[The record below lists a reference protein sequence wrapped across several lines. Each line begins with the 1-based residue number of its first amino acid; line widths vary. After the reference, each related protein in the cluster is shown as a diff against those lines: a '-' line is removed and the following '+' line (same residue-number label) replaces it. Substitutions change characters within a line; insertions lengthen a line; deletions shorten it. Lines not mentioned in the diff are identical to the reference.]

1 MALDVPQLFQNL
13 TNEFGEDLLQRAAVW
28 MTLRESKASF
38 AIEGEADRASRIER
52 FADVIARRT
61 GHGDSP
67 LSDTALAQLQGEILG
82 RRTTLTHFGLRQSP
96 IFVGETVRYQDVV
109 HYVAPPA
116 RSEEHT
122 SELQSLT
129 RNSYA

>member
-38 AIEGEADRASRIER
+38 AIEGEADRASRLER

-82 RRTTLTHFGLRQSP
+82 RRTTLPHFGLRQSP
-96 IFVGETVRYQDVV
+96 VFVGANVERTNGV
-109 HYVAPPA
+109 
-116 RSEEHT
+116 SGK
-122 SELQSLT
+122 
-129 RNSYA
+129 